1 MPGPAPRLL
10 DHTQLVLRRQHYSI
24 RTESAYLG
32 WIRRFILFHNKR
44 HPRDMAAPEIEDFLT
59 HLAVE
64 AHVAAPTQNQALSA
78 LLFLYRRVLGLEVEL
93 PLNNVRARRPHRL
106 PTVLSRDEVHHI
118 LNNLTGTH
126 QLTARLLYGSGLRLM
141 ECLRLRVKDVDF
153 ELLQVTVRDGKWSKD
168 RFTMLPESLLP
179 SLSDH
184 LHRVHQLHQ
193 RDLELGLGAVALP
206 TALESKYP
214 NAPYDW
220 RWQYVFP
227 ARNPSRDP
235 RTGRIRR
242 HHIGPAGLQRAIPRA
257 ARLTGIT
264 KRVSCHTLRHSFA
277 THLLENGYDI
287 RTVQEL
293 LGHSDVKT
301 TMIYTH
307 VLQRGGLAVRSP
319 LDSPVRAS
327 PPIRQGIPPAHS
339 SPSPP

>member
-1 MPGPAPRLL
+1 MPQPAIHLL

-24 RTESAYLG
+24 RTEHAYLA
-32 WIRRFILFHNKR
+32 WIRRFILFHHKR
-44 HPRDMAAPEIEDFLT
+44 HPKDMAAPEIEAFLT
-59 HLAVE
+59 YLAVD

-78 LLFLYRRVLGLEVEL
+78 LLFLYRHVLGLEVDL
-93 PLNNVRARRPHRL
+93 PLNNVRARRTHRL
-106 PTVLSRDEVHHI
+106 PTVLSRDEVHRL

-153 ELLQVTVRDGKWSKD
+153 ELLQLTVRDGKWSKD
-168 RFTMLPESLLP
+168 RVSMLPESLIP
-179 SLSDH
+179 SLADH
-184 LHRVHQLHQ
+184 LSRVRQLHQ

-206 TALESKYP
+206 TALETKYP
-214 NAPYDW
+214 NAPFDW

-227 ARNPSRDP
+227 APHPSRDP
-235 RTGRIRR
+235 RTGRIHR
-242 HHIGPAGLQRAIPRA
+242 HHVGPAGLQRAVPKA
-257 ARLTGIT
+257 SRLAGIN

-293 LGHSDVKT
+293 LGHKDVKT
-301 TMIYTH
+301 TMVYTH

-319 LDSPVRAS
+319 LDSS
-327 PPIRQGIPPAHS
+327 PRIPPTLRPQIPFSATES
-339 SPSPP
+339 A